1 MMHRFER
8 SAAVGYILYFTI
20 VAILFSQMKGLR
32 TAAMATPETKCKNA
46 IRDKHTPHKISL
58 NRKYATTTI
67 SSRREFNAIAIAS
80 IITSQVFLPVLAMEN
95 EGSEKKTS
103 TEAQTVQIDS
113 TKKYTFLAAL
123 VMHWLLWSKSSMSVA
138 LAWDFICIADVL
150 YSSTIRNHQL

>member
-1 MMHRFER
+1 
-8 SAAVGYILYFTI
+8 
-20 VAILFSQMKGLR
+20 
-32 TAAMATPETKCKNA
+32 MATPETKCKNA
-46 IRDKHTPHKISL
+46 IGDKHTPHKISS
-58 NRKYATTTI
+58 NKKYATTTI
-67 SSRREFNAIAIAS
+67 SSRREFNAITIAS

-103 TEAQTVQIDS
+103 TEAHTVQIDS